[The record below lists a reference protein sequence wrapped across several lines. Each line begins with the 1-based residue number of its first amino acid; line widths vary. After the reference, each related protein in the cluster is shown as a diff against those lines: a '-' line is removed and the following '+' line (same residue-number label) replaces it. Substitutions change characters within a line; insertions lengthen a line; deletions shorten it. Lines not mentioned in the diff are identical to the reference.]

1 MASVC
6 YEIYASLAW
15 RHSIPPFSQ
24 TRRTQVRDS
33 KLQTQEVRTC
43 SYVYPRF
50 TVHRAL
56 SDVEAMAELFTETAL
71 GELLASLPS
80 RGARQQL
87 KLWRTQK
94 DQRER
99 ISGLLHS
106 LGKGVTAAQ
115 AKRLYTLGLS
125 RQALV
130 DIRVSTATSEEFQH
144 VLFEKG
150 VRSRPLREKLTG
162 IITR

>member
-6 YEIYASLAW
+6 SKMYASLAW
-15 RHSIPPFSQ
+15 RHSIPHFSQ
-24 TRRTQVRDS
+24 TRRTQVRFYA
-33 KLQTQEVRTC
+33 KHKKHLHVLVLTA
-43 SYVYPRF
+43 Y
-50 TVHRAL
+50 RAL
-56 SDVEAMAELFTETAL
+56 ADVEAMVELFTETAL

-115 AKRLYTLGLS
+115 AKRLYTLGLFH
-125 RQALV
+125 QALV
-130 DIRVSTATSEEFQH
+130 DIRGSTATTEEFQ
-144 VLFEKG
+144 
-150 VRSRPLREKLTG
+150 
-162 IITR
+162 